1 MADSRS
7 IGVEAVLMG
16 GRAKAR
22 AGAAIDQVVLR
33 LSVVP
38 SAVALAGCGL
48 PGLIDEFGFVGSGGG
63 GRGVPRDAE
72 SDASEVRDAESDASE
87 VRDAES
93 RDAVSD
99 DATDAG
105 LDAREETG
113 AVFVEAGVVLEQTG
127 VPVQCP
133 GISVFSV
140 VPAGLGPGERAQ
152 LTVATVGPPALVQWS
167 ANPASGGEFSNAT
180 ALAPTFGCTGAGSV
194 TITVVAGPAEGGSC
208 AGVRFTSYSAAID
221 CEK

>member
-63 GRGVPRDAE
+63 GRGVP
-72 SDASEVRDAESDASE
+72 RDAESDASE

>member
-1 MADSRS
+1 
-7 IGVEAVLMG
+7 MG
-16 GRAKAR
+16 GRPKTR
-22 AGAAIDQVVLR
+22 DCSSINQVVLR

-63 GRGVPRDAE
+63 REVPRDAE
-72 SDASEVRDAESDASE
+72 SDAGELRDAESDAGE
-87 VRDAES
+87 LRDAEP

-99 DATDAG
+99 AATDAG
-105 LDAREETG
+105 LDAPEETG
-113 AVFVEAGVVLEQTG
+113 AVFIEAGVVLEQTG

-140 VPAGLGPGERAQ
+140 VPAGLAPGERAQ

-167 ANPASGGEFSNAT
+167 ANPSSGGEFSNAT
-180 ALAPTFGCTGAGSV
+180 ALAPTFGCTSAGSV
-194 TITVVAGPAEGGSC
+194 TITVVAGPAGGGSC
-208 AGVRFTSYSAAID
+208 AGVPFTRYSAVID
-221 CEK
+221 CQK